1 MRVHPI
7 VACLLLFARVPLAFA
22 EDPFDAMDEESLSE
36 GFIEDREETL
46 LDLNAASVS
55 DLAALL
61 SRPDAERIVT
71 FRKMHGRF
79 RSPRDLAR
87 IDGLPGPVVQALLP
101 HVTVGRSDR
110 AEITSRLRLIRRSS
124 AGGTFLTGA
133 GLRSRTTY
141 RFNDLI
147 DAAVTTDKDPGER
160 SPFDFAAGFA
170 EVRPTHGD
178 ARLVIGD
185 FRPGFA
191 QGLVLNRW
199 SRTPVALD
207 QALRQP
213 SQQVGYRSTDE
224 NGALRGVYLEGLK
237 GPYRVAAFG
246 ASTRF
251 DAAQDDS
258 GQVERLVDEG
268 LHVTPLERS
277 RADAL
282 RERALGLRVERA
294 AASGWR
300 AGITALRA
308 RFTPPFKRQE
318 GAARSGPSALTIGL
332 DAGVRH
338 RGLEVAGEVARTGQ
352 ALACIAGTTLERRR
366 LRAGLLVRDYDPGF
380 STLHGA
386 GFSAFGESG
395 NERGVFAGLGYKGR
409 RIRRADITLD
419 RAVHPGATATLP
431 AGATRSSLTISLQ
444 HAPLHGVRL
453 RWSGRARWDQTW
465 KGKALGVVPRR
476 RQSLRLDVERPLTRG
491 LRVQARGEAVHTTLG
506 GAAEAG
512 GSAFGGVEVRWKGVR
527 AEGRLTYFDL
537 PSYESRLYEW
547 EDAPEG
553 MMALRTLTGRGL
565 KGYGTLALKMGVCDG
580 TWRIWRQRPLDGRRP
595 TTEFLFQVEVR
606 M

>member
-1 MRVHPI
+1 MRVHRI
-7 VACLLLFARVPLAFA
+7 AICLLLFRVTLTFA
-22 EDPFDAMDEESLSE
+22 EDPFDEMTEDEESLSE
-36 GFIEDREETL
+36 GFMEDREEIL

-71 FRKMHGRF
+71 FRRTHGRF

-87 IDGLPGPVVQALLP
+87 IDGLPGPVVEALLP
-101 HVTVGRSDR
+101 HVTVGRPDR

-124 AGGTFLTGA
+124 DAGAFLTGA

-141 RFNDLI
+141 CFSDRL

-160 SPFDFAAGFA
+160 SPLDFAAGFA
-170 EVRPTHGD
+170 EVRPASGT
-178 ARLVIGD
+178 ARLVVGD

-199 SRTPVALD
+199 RRPPVALD

-213 SQQVGYRSTDE
+213 SQRVGYRSTDE
-224 NGALRGVYLEGLK
+224 NGALRGVYIEGLK

-268 LHVTPLERS
+268 THVTRTERS

-282 RERALGLRVERA
+282 RERALGLRVERTA
-294 AASGWR
+294 GWR
-300 AGITALRA
+300 AGFTALRA
-308 RFTPPFKRQE
+308 RFSPPFRMQK
-318 GAARSGPSALTIGL
+318 GAALSGPSAMTVGL
-332 DAGVRH
+332 DAGVKH
-338 RGLEVAGEVARTGQ
+338 KGLEMAGEVARSGQ
-352 ALACIAGTTLERRR
+352 TLACVAGATLERRR
-366 LRAGLLVRDYDPGF
+366 LRAALLIRGYDPGF
-380 STLHGA
+380 SALHGA
-386 GFSAFGESG
+386 GFSAFGESR
-395 NERGVFAGLGYKGR
+395 NERGLFAGLGYKGR
-409 RIRRADITLD
+409 RIRQTVVTFD
-419 RAVHPGATATLP
+419 RAVHPDTTATL
-431 AGATRSSLTISLQ
+431 AGGAARSSLTVALQ
-444 HAPLHGVRL
+444 HAPLHGTLL

-465 KGKALGVVPRR
+465 KGKQLGVVPRR
-476 RQSLRLDVERPLTRG
+476 RQSIRLDVERPLTRG
-491 LRVQARGEAVHTTLG
+491 LRVQVRGEAVHTVVG
-506 GAAEAG
+506 GAGEAG
-512 GSAFGGVEVRWKGVR
+512 GSAFGGLEIRWKGMR

-537 PSYESRLYEW
+537 PSYESRLVEW

-565 KGYGTLALKMGVCDG
+565 KGYGILALKLGAWDG

-595 TTEFLFQVEVR
+595 ATEVVFQMDVR